1 LYFCKV
7 KILKGKIIEMFKFSL
22 LQTNKPKQFEYKPRY
37 YDPEK
42 EAMEQ
47 RRKMMGFSDQQ
58 THSEQLRVRMQHEW
72 NRRKE
77 RQKRQ
82 RNNTI
87 KLLIFIALVVVLLMW
102 ILK

>member
-1 LYFCKV
+1 ML
-7 KILKGKIIEMFKFSL
+7 KFSFL
-22 LQTNKPKQFEYKPRY
+22 KTQKPKQFEYKPRY

-42 EAMEQ
+42 EALEQ
-47 RRKMMGFSDQQ
+47 RRKEMGLSDQQ
-58 THSEQLRVRMQHEW
+58 TRSEQLRARMQYEW
-72 NRRKE
+72 GRRRD

-87 KLLIFIALVVVLLMW
+87 TLFVFIGLVILMLMW

>member
-1 LYFCKV
+1 M
-7 KILKGKIIEMFKFSL
+7 LKFSMFK
-22 LQTNKPKQFEYKPRY
+22 TAKPKQFEYKPRY

-47 RRKMMGFSDQQ
+47 KRKERGLSDKQ
-58 THSEQLRVRMQHEW
+58 THSEQLRARMQYEW
-72 NRRKE
+72 SRRKD
-77 RQKRQ
+77 RRRRQ

-87 KLLIFIALVVVLLMW
+87 KLFVFIALVVLILMW

>member
-1 LYFCKV
+1 ML
-7 KILKGKIIEMFKFSL
+7 KFSFL
-22 LQTNKPKQFEYKPRY
+22 KTQKPKQFEYKPRY

-42 EAMEQ
+42 EALEQ
-47 RRKMMGFSDQQ
+47 RRREMGLSDQQ
-58 THSEQLRVRMQHEW
+58 TRSEQLRARMQYEW
-72 NRRKE
+72 GRRRD

-87 KLLIFIALVVVLLMW
+87 RLLVFIGLVILMLMW